1 MAVSREYKMAISRK
15 GHEKLSR
22 LAYLLNC
29 TKQDAADLAIRTLYE
44 QEVYHREYRPINQP
58 LTLRPTRSICSQGG
72 RKARGE
78 P

>member
-1 MAVSREYKMAISRK
+1 MKQESSVAITKKS
-15 GHEKLSR
+15 GEKLTR

-44 QEVYHREYRPINQP
+44 QEVYHHGYRRSNKFTPIRRV
-58 LTLRPTRSICSQGG
+58 LSICGPGG
-72 RKARGE
+72 KRARGE